1 MNFWIL
7 GQIILD
13 IIVIAAVAATW
24 YRLNKP
30 AKDDPRLSRGL
41 QLLQSKIAVLED
53 LADRTD
59 TQVVQLNALMDQ
71 KIKDVQGSIL
81 TTDKQ
86 LQKIDQSVQK
96 SLEVSKIFQDKIPH
110 QEIIERQNSLKYIQA
125 ARLAHQGLNVQ
136 QIAQQVDLSIG
147 EIEFIAKVNKEQ
159 LQFSEDD
166 LPDWAQ
172 AQPSAIA
179 LPAPATMTQEFSQ
192 SRPQPNQPIQFT
204 QKNDIKIHEEDVMAE
219 LGTQF
224 RKALSNQ
231 TPIELAQKALDQAQ
245 QAYNQAQASAAAHAP
260 NTQVQAYQFQ
270 NSAQAASA
278 VVPHPVY
285 PKEITETA
293 MVNGKS
299 TEVKKVIFPRI
310 DINQNL
316 S

>member
-81 TTDKQ
+81 TSDKQ

-125 ARLAHQGLNVQ
+125 ARLAHQGLTIQ

-166 LPDWAQ
+166 LPDWAKGRPE
-172 AQPSAIA
+172 AMSQPQEQPLQIQSQ
-179 LPAPATMTQEFSQ
+179 PEAPVQ
-192 SRPQPNQPIQFT
+192 NVQFT
-204 QKNDIKIHEEDVMAE
+204 QKSDLKIHEEDVMAE

-231 TPIELAQKALDQAQ
+231 TPMELAQKALDQAQ
-245 QAYNQAQASAAAHAP
+245 QAFNQAQASSASHPPATAGQAYRFQTSAFAPPAAAPRPA
-260 NTQVQAYQFQ
+260 T
-270 NSAQAASA
+270 
-278 VVPHPVY
+278 

>member
-81 TTDKQ
+81 NSDKQ

-125 ARLAHQGLNVQ
+125 ARLAHQGLTVQ

-166 LPDWAQ
+166 LPDWAKGKPEAMSQ
-172 AQPSAIA
+172 LQEQPLLIQ
-179 LPAPATMTQEFSQ
+179 TQQEVPVQ
-192 SRPQPNQPIQFT
+192 NVQFT
-204 QKNDIKIHEEDVMAE
+204 QKSDLKIHEEDVMAE
-219 LGTQF
+219 LGSQF

-231 TPIELAQKALDQAQ
+231 TPMELAQKALDHAQ
-245 QAYNQAQASAAAHAP
+245 QAFNQAQASAANHPPSA
-260 NTQVQAYQFQ
+260 QGQAYRFQ
-270 NSAQAASA
+270 TSAFAAPA
-278 VVPHPVY
+278 TAPRTAT

>member
-81 TTDKQ
+81 TSDKQ

-166 LPDWAQ
+166 LPDWAKGS
-172 AQPSAIA
+172 PEVMT
-179 LPAPATMTQEFSQ
+179 PAPAEPVVSQ
-192 SRPQPNQPIQFT
+192 PHPQPTTTQQINFS
-204 QKNDIKIHEEDVMAE
+204 QKNDLKIHEEDVMAE
-219 LGTQF
+219 LGSQF
-224 RKALSNQ
+224 RKALSHQ

-245 QAYNQAQASAAAHAP
+245 QAFNQVQASAANHAP
-260 NTQVQAYQFQ
+260 SAQGPAYRFQ
-270 NSAQAASA
+270 NSAQPPIVAT
-278 VVPHPVY
+278 
-285 PKEITETA
+285 PKEVTETA